1 MTVDQVLAHLAEGA
15 RQTMQADAAAVRL
28 LDELGMVTTVVASAG
43 LNGLVPSA
51 GPAPLGRYPLDE
63 QALTGR
69 PIVVPDALAEP
80 VGDRLES
87 GVPSEYRSAL
97 CVPLAHAGDAVG
109 TLTVYSVTP
118 GSFRE
123 QDAAR
128 LAPLAD
134 LGAVALVTS
143 QAVQELED
151 IEARQGQ
158 FIRVATHEL
167 RSPVAVAQ
175 SMVRGVLKG
184 YAGEMTDRQRDLF
197 GRISRRLD
205 LLESLV
211 NDLLDLAAGKAG
223 AREDDIPVILN
234 AAVGRVVLLLHPR
247 ADEKGVGLVHQACYE
262 ELIVRGTEEGIDR
275 ILVNLVDN
283 AVKYTPSGGSVSVGL
298 QRNGGEIHV
307 VVTDT
312 GIGIPERAMPR
323 LFEEFYRAPNAKA
336 LDTVGTGL
344 GLAIVRDLVRRYC
357 GRIEVQ
363 STEGHGTTFTV
374 TFPRVDLAECFF

>member
-109 TLTVYSVTP
+109 PLTVYSVTP

-134 LGAVALVTS
+134 LGAVAIVTS

-223 AREDDIPVILN
+223 TREDDIPVLLN

-344 GLAIVRDLVRRYC
+344 GLAIVRDLVGRYC